1 MYIFCARPFE
11 ALGEEEEEEDGEVKF
26 LQFHVCAIVAVYFTT
41 FESLI
46 VYRNTQRPC
55 YMSKRAYSCSVQEF

>member
-11 ALGEEEEEEDGEVKF
+11 ELEEEEEEKDGEIKF
-26 LQFHVCAIVAVYFTT
+26 LQCHVRHCSGYFST

-46 VYRNTQRPC
+46 MYRNTRRPC
-55 YMSKRAYSCSVQEF
+55 YLSKTAHSCCVREF